1 MPREWLSGEL
11 PDIEGQR
18 DQRTG
23 ARNWALIVGGMS
35 AVMKLVHLASRNDSF
50 DTDGMR
56 AELLRLRRTAY
67 NDELTQQA
75 ALAGCPGR
83 RGALVNGAIL
93 SQLNDMC
100 IRDAKSISNTYN
112 YDVAAAIVA
121 IRSDAPTANRH
132 VYAFRL
138 RKWEAKRAKWKMP
151 QIMQYTDSSA
161 RSLAQ
166 QHFYAYNDIQGV
178 AILQPRS
185 AVCPVCMGWVARG
198 EVPLPVA
205 MADPPPYHINCP
217 HKFVTFPNRVAKLE
231 CPNLWMGG

>member
-1 MPREWLSGEL
+1 MPREWQPVVDGMSNVMKMVHLAIRNDTF
-11 PDIEGQR
+11 DIEG
-18 DQRTG
+18 
-23 ARNWALIVGGMS
+23 
-35 AVMKLVHLASRNDSF
+35 
-50 DTDGMR
+50 MR
-56 AELLRLRRTAY
+56 VELLRLRRAAY
-67 NDELTQQA
+67 EDELTKQA

-83 RGALVNGAIL
+83 RGTLTNGAIL

-100 IRDAKSISNTYN
+100 QQDAQSIANTYN
-112 YDVAAAIVA
+112 YDTAAAIVS
-121 IRSDAPTANRH
+121 IRSNVPTANRH

-138 RKWEAKRAKWKMP
+138 RKWNTKRAQWKAP
-151 QIMQYTDSSA
+151 QIEQFTDSSA

-205 MADPPPYHINCP
+205 MANPGNWHPNCP
-217 HKFVTFPNRVAKLE
+217 HKWQTFPNRVAKLE